1 MKGSGGLLPCV
12 RAVVSGVW
20 GERTSER
27 AKAVELWLGRERLSV
42 RGSVDVGSP
51 LSALGAS
58 GVGRYGFLGLEWG
71 V

>member
-1 MKGSGGLLPCV
+1 MRGVESV
-12 RAVVSGVW
+12 R
-20 GERTSER
+20 SEQSRIR
-27 AKAVELWLGRERLSV
+27 AKAVELLRGRCLVECVGELW
-42 RGSVDVGSP
+42 GSGVAGSP